1 MRLPPDLSKPFHRQ
15 VRLPQQEHH
24 GANFQAP
31 PRLTPAEDRLVQ
43 LSEELH
49 FLTRISFLQ
58 RVEVTTASTMVMY
71 MDIANSVLELIGRPP
86 MVRLVRVTEGIPCP
100 VIAKVETTNPGGSVK
115 DRPAL
120 AMIEEAEKEGLLK
133 PG

>member
-1 MRLPPDLSKPFHRQ
+1 
-15 VRLPQQEHH
+15 
-24 GANFQAP
+24 
-31 PRLTPAEDRLVQ
+31 
-43 LSEELH
+43 
-49 FLTRISFLQ
+49 
-58 RVEVTTASTMVMY
+58 MVMY
-71 MDIANSVLELIGRPP
+71 MDIANSVLELIGRTP

-133 PG
+133 PGQLLSSQHQGIPVLVWRS